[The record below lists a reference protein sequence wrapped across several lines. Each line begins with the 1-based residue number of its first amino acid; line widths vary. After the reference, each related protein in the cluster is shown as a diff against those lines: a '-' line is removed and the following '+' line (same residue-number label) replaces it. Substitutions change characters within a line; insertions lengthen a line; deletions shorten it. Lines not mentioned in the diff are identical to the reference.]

1 MKITVKNY
9 VFLTVCICLLGCSP
23 STNKKNE
30 SSEQRAYEGPIIDM
44 HLHALEDN
52 ELSPEP
58 MAMCTPLSTIV
69 QHFDPQNDFG
79 DVFWGKA
86 ANPDCKNPYWSP
98 VTYKEYVDR
107 LNHQVETYKITAVT
121 SGSLQATKK
130 LMDHFPDQFM
140 RGIQF
145 RINRD
150 SIAVD
155 SLKSLLQNE
164 GMDILGEISNQYGG
178 IAPNDPRMY
187 PYYALAEE
195 MDVPILLHMGSGLLG
210 TPLFLNPEYQV
221 AHSNPLLLEEV
232 LKKYPKM
239 RISIAHYGEPFID
252 ELIAMMYHYPQ
263 LYVDLGG
270 IQWCYPREYFYQ
282 SHLKKLIDAGFGK
295 RIMFGSDMIIW
306 PELIEESI
314 AIINDADF
322 LTYEQKADIFYNNA
336 ARFLRLSKN

>member
-79 DVFWGKA
+79 DIFWGKA
-86 ANPDCKNPYWSP
+86 ANPDCTNPYWSP

-107 LNHQVETYKITAVT
+107 LNHQVETYKITTVT

-155 SLKSLLQNE
+155 SLKSIVQNE

-178 IAPNDPRMY
+178 IAPNDPRMF

-195 MDVPILLHMGSGLLG
+195 MDVPILLHMGSGLPG

-232 LKKYPKM
+232 LKKYPK
-239 RISIAHYGEPFID
+239 I
-252 ELIAMMYHYPQ
+252 
-263 LYVDLGG
+263 
-270 IQWCYPREYFYQ
+270 
-282 SHLKKLIDAGFGK
+282 
-295 RIMFGSDMIIW
+295 
-306 PELIEESI
+306 
-314 AIINDADF
+314 
-322 LTYEQKADIFYNNA
+322 
-336 ARFLRLSKN
+336 

>member
-30 SSEQRAYEGPIIDM
+30 LSEQRAYEGPIIDM

-79 DVFWGKA
+79 DIFWGKA
-86 ANPDCKNPYWSP
+86 VNPDCTNPYWSP

-107 LNHQVETYKITAVT
+107 LNHQVKTYKITAVT

-155 SLKSLLQNE
+155 SLKSIVQNE

-178 IAPNDPRMY
+178 IAPNDPIMY
-187 PYYALAEE
+187 PYYAMAEE
-195 MDVPILLHMGSGLLG
+195 MDVPILLHMGSGLPG

-221 AHSNPLLLEEV
+221 GHSNPLLLEEI

-314 AIINDADF
+314 AIINNADF